1 MKWVRER
8 ERERERERG
17 GDMEIE
23 RDGVME
29 RPWSMA

>member
-1 MKWVRER
+1 MGER

-29 RPWSMA
+29 GPGSMV